1 VNYPSFAPK
10 LQYTVGSKVISIA
23 YAIDGKPVTTVT
35 SAPWTPPLRV
45 PKSIDKSGTHTLQ
58 VTLTDQ
64 YYNVVTAQV
73 TFNFSTTN
81 TGPDIRLT
89 SPEVGAQVT
98 NGLPILMRAESGD
111 PSNIKY
117 VEFFIDT
124 QLITRKPIAPYELTY
139 PANLSAGTHFVRAVA
154 TDLSGNSAED
164 QVQIEVK

>member
-1 VNYPSFAPK
+1 
-10 LQYTVGSKVISIA
+10 
-23 YAIDGKPVTTVT
+23 
-35 SAPWTPPLRV
+35 
-45 PKSIDKSGTHTLQ
+45 
-58 VTLTDQ
+58 
-64 YYNVVTAQV
+64 
-73 TFNFSTTN
+73 
-81 TGPDIRLT
+81 
-89 SPEVGAQVT
+89 
-98 NGLPILMRAESGD
+98 MRAESGD